1 MKERES
7 TYQFERRIQDIKN
20 ELERQADHLKAEN
33 LKLNSEFE
41 KKIVLMEQELV
52 FCKRDQENLNENIKQ
67 KTAENQKIKEK
78 NATLAQKLK
87 VLISLCQKNLI
98 YFILFFLVQNYKR
111 KIVDTESLKEQE
123 ISSLK
128 SDFEKKLDEVT
139 F

>member
-1 MKERES
+1 LEEELRSSNMKERES

-41 KKIVLMEQELV
+41 KKIALMEQELV

-67 KTAENQKIKEK
+67 RTAENQKIKEK

-87 VLISLCQKNLI
+87 VLIN
-98 YFILFFLVQNYKR
+98 
-111 KIVDTESLKEQE
+111 
-123 ISSLK
+123 
-128 SDFEKKLDEVT
+128 
-139 F
+139 